1 MLDWLIRRRIAAF
14 EKTYG
19 YDMSY
24 ARELLA
30 AHRKGFLRFARV
42 QPMSDCREGVP
53 PEAWYAAKLAAVRAE
68 DCGPCTQLSVDMAR
82 AAGIDDAV
90 LRAVLRLDF
99 AALSADTALA
109 VRYTLAAVAHAP
121 ELMDLR
127 DEVQRRWGEQA
138 LASLALSITA
148 VRMFPM
154 LKYALGHGHAC
165 VRVQV
170 GRETIQPLEQP
181 TAAAHA

>member
-30 AHRKGFLRFARV
+30 SHRKGFWRFARV
-42 QPMSDCREGVP
+42 QPMADCRDGVP
-53 PEAWYAAKLAAVRAE
+53 IEAWYAAKLAAVRAE
-68 DCGPCTQLSVDMAR
+68 DCGPCTQLSVDIAR
-82 AAGIDDAV
+82 EGGIDDAV
-90 LRAVLRLDF
+90 LGAVLRNDL
-99 AALSADTALA
+99 AALSSDTALA
-109 VRYTLAAVAHAP
+109 VRYAQAAVAHAP

-127 DEVQRRWGEQA
+127 DEVQRRWGPRA
-138 LASLALSITA
+138 LASLALSVTA

-165 VRVQV
+165 VRVRV
-170 GRETIQPLEQP
+170 GHETIQPPALQP
-181 TAAAHA
+181 ASAHA

>member
-1 MLDWLIRRRIAAF
+1 MLDWLIRRRLAAF

-19 YDMSY
+19 YDTSY

-30 AHRKGFLRFARV
+30 ANRRGFLRFARV
-42 QPMSDCREGVP
+42 QPMADCRDGVP
-53 PEAWYAAKLAAVRAE
+53 AEAWYAAKLVAVRAE

-82 AAGIDDAV
+82 AAGVADDVLTAV
-90 LRAVLRLDF
+90 LRNDL

-109 VRYTLAAVAHAP
+109 VRYTQAAVARAP
-121 ELMDLR
+121 ELLPLG
-127 DEVQRRWGEQA
+127 DEVRRRWGERA
-138 LASLALSITA
+138 LTSLALSITA
-148 VRMFPM
+148 VRMYPM

-170 GRETIQPLEQP
+170 GRETIQPPALQA
-181 TAAAHA
+181 AAAHA